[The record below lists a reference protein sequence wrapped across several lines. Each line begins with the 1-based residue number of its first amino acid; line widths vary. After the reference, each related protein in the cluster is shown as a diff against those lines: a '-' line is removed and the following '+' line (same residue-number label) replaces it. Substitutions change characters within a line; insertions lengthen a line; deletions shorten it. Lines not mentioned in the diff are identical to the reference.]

1 MNIEFINDKYTEDG
15 LRLPLVHFESAN
27 KDICVVFIHGMC
39 GNFIDNFFA
48 SVWGKYLS
56 RNNIGFIY
64 AHNRGHSIEND
75 IKMIDGSLKRYG
87 CMYEIFEESIYDIDL
102 AIKSAKELG
111 YKKVILLGHS
121 YGCNKVIYY
130 YYKKHPDIIGVIL
143 ASAPDMIGS
152 HLLAQSDDYDELINE
167 AKTNIDNNEPTKL
180 LHKMIED
187 YMYMS
192 SQTYY
197 NWFKE
202 DSNLDNLPLIRGNNK
217 WEQFE
222 SINVPVLTFS
232 GSNEE
237 DYYLHLDLLK
247 EKAINCSDFEY
258 KIIDDTGHTYR
269 GKEEEIGKLIL
280 DWIKKRFI

>member
-121 YGCNKVIYY
+121 YGCNKVIYH

-152 HLLAQSDDYDELINE
+152 HLLVQSDDYDELINE

-192 SQTYY
+192 SQTYF

-202 DSNLDNLPLIRGNNK
+202 DSNLDNLPVIRGNNN

-247 EKAINCSDFEY
+247 EKAINCPDFEY
-258 KIIDDTGHTYR
+258 KIIDDTGHTYK